1 VERFSA
7 PEDFRGFFK
16 AKYGPIIVTY
26 RSIADDPERVAERDR
41 ALDDLARR
49 HLGVN
54 QPGVMDWEYLLF
66 TATKSPGRA
75 S

>member
-1 VERFSA
+1 
-7 PEDFRGFFK
+7 
-16 AKYGPIIVTY
+16 VTY